1 MSNYVI
7 IGLGDNMKILNV
19 LGKTKKAIGGIIA
32 ILLVALLIF
41 YAGTRFANGSGEPKI
56 TSTGLS
62 QQLQEI
68 EELATMSYNYTKV
81 GKFSDSLKFNGWDIP
96 LTQKSFLITYDGK
109 LKAGVKMDKIETT
122 IEHNEIIIAIPE
134 IEILSNEIDESSI
147 EVYDESKNV
156 FNPISVTDYTTFAK
170 KQKEMVAAEAIE
182 NGLLSEAATKTQ
194 STIKKYLNALPGING
209 NYEITVKFLEI
220 EKSS

>member
-1 MSNYVI
+1 
-7 IGLGDNMKILNV
+7 MKILDT

-41 YAGTRFANGSGEPKI
+41 YAGTRFVSSSEPKI
-56 TSTGLS
+56 SSTGLS

-81 GKFSDSLKFNGWDIP
+81 GKFSNNLTFNGWDIP

-109 LKAGVKMDKIETT
+109 LKAGVKMDKIEVA
-122 IEHNEIIIAIPE
+122 INNNIITVSIPE

-147 EVYDESKNV
+147 EVYDETKNV
-156 FNPISVTDYTTFAK
+156 FNPISVNDYTTFAK
-170 KQKEMVAAEAIE
+170 KQKEAVAEEAIE

-194 STIKKYLNALPGING
+194 STIKKYLNAIPGIDG
-209 NYEITVKFLEI
+209 NYEIKVKFLETKK
-220 EKSS
+220 ES

>member
-1 MSNYVI
+1 
-7 IGLGDNMKILNV
+7 MKILDT

-32 ILLVALLIF
+32 ILIIAVLIF
-41 YAGTRFANGSGEPKI
+41 YAGTRFASNSSEPKI
-56 TSTGLS
+56 TATGLT

-81 GKFSDSLKFNGWDIP
+81 GKFSNNLKFNGWDIP

-109 LKAGVKMDKIETT
+109 LKAGIKMDKIDVNVENNT
-122 IEHNEIIIAIPE
+122 IIISIPE

-147 EVYDESKNV
+147 EVYDETKNV

-170 KQKEMVAAEAIE
+170 KQKDAVAEEAIE

-194 STIKKYLNALPGING
+194 NTIKKYLNAVPGIDG
-209 NYEITVKFLEI
+209 NYEIKVKFLETK
-220 EKSS
+220 KS